1 MKPTRIVLALT
12 LASVMTN
19 LLAAQAAKPAAAP
32 AKPASTAAA
41 PTGAVANDWKQIKFP
56 ALPKFEP
63 QVPKRIE
70 LSNGM
75 VVFLQEDHELP
86 LIEARFRIRG
96 GAREVPRAKVGM
108 AGLFG
113 SVWRTGGTKSKT
125 GDQLDDYLESRA
137 AKVETGAGLDAS
149 NLSLNCLKA
158 DFKDVFNIAL
168 ELLKQPEFRQ
178 DKLDLAKQQ
187 AATSIGRRNE
197 DAGTIARREANRL
210 LYGAD
215 SPYFNEPEYWTLAA
229 VTRQDL
235 LDWHKKYVHPNN
247 MILGIVGD
255 FDSAAMEKL
264 VREAFES
271 WPRGPQAQKVAAD
284 FKAPKPGVYLGEKED
299 VNQSNIRLVTLGIQ
313 RDDPDYYGVEV
324 MNQAF
329 GGGFSA
335 RLFSNVRSKKG
346 LAYSVGGGV
355 FSTFDH
361 PGVTLLAIGTKSE
374 TTVKSIAALE
384 QEMDDA
390 RGAKPFT
397 AEELKLAKDA
407 MLNSFIF
414 NFDSKDKILDELMA
428 YEFYGYPLDTL
439 QKYRD
444 NIEKINLDQV
454 NRMARKYLHKEK
466 MAIVVIGKAADFDK
480 QPPLSS
486 FGPVTKL
493 NIDIPTEP
501 PGAKSENK
509 GPSATTPEGKA
520 LIAKVVTAL
529 GGADKISRVK
539 TLRTKSANLMKTP
552 QGDLNL
558 QVTST
563 MRYPDSINMLIST
576 PMGEITRVVSP
587 DAAFMAREGQ
597 SQDLP
602 DTQKADVARD
612 IQRDQLNVAMH
623 LNDPGYFFA
632 ASGTEKVGDV
642 DTAILEVNAGGN
654 YFRWFVDSAS
664 GHVVRAAFKANTPA
678 GPVDRIV
685 DFSDYRAVDGISIP
699 YTRKTMD
706 NGQQTYSTS
715 IAEAEVN
722 PAVDPSVFKKP
733 QSPR

>member
-1 MKPTRIVLALT
+1 MKANRIVLTLT
-12 LASVMTN
+12 LAF
-19 LLAAQAAKPAAAP
+19 LLNSLLVAQAAKPAAAP
-32 AKPASTAAA
+32 AKPASVSAA
-41 PTGAVANDWKQIKFP
+41 PAGGVAGDWKQIKFP

-96 GAREVPRAKVGM
+96 GARDVSRAKVGM

-113 SVWRTGGTKSKT
+113 GVWRTGGTKSKT

-149 NLSLNCLKA
+149 NLSLNCLKG

-187 AATSIGRRNE
+187 AATAIGRRNE
-197 DAGTIARREANRL
+197 DAGAIARREANRL

-215 SPYFNEPEYWTLAA
+215 SPYFNEAEYWTLAA

-255 FDSAAMEKL
+255 FDSAEMEKL
-264 VREAFES
+264 VRDAFES
-271 WPRGPQAQKVAAD
+271 WPRGPQAQKVNAE

-313 RDDPDYYGVEV
+313 RDDPDFYAVEV

-329 GGGFSA
+329 GGGFAA

-355 FSTFDH
+355 FATFDH

-374 TTVKSIAALE
+374 TTIKSISALE

-397 AEELKLAKDA
+397 AEDLKLAKDA

-454 NRMARKYLHKEK
+454 NRMARKYLHKEN
-466 MAIVVIGKAADFDK
+466 MAIVVIGKSADFDK
-480 QPPLSS
+480 QPALSS

-501 PGAKSENK
+501 AGVKSENK
-509 GPSATTPEGKA
+509 GPTATTPEGKA

-529 GGADKISRVK
+529 GGAEKISQIK
-539 TLRTKSANLMKTP
+539 ALRTKSANLMKTP

-563 MRYPDSINMLIST
+563 MRYPDSISMLIST

-587 DAAFMAREGQ
+587 EAAFMAREGQ

-623 LNDPGYFFA
+623 WNDPDYFFA
-632 ASGTEKVGDV
+632 APGTEKVGDV
-642 DTAILEVNAGGN
+642 EAAILDVNAGGN
-654 YFRWFVDSAS
+654 YFRWFVDSA

-678 GPVDRIV
+678 GPVDRVV
-685 DFSDYRAVDGISIP
+685 DFSDYRVVDGIPIP
-699 YTRKTMD
+699 FTRMTTD

-715 IAEAEVN
+715 IAEAQVN